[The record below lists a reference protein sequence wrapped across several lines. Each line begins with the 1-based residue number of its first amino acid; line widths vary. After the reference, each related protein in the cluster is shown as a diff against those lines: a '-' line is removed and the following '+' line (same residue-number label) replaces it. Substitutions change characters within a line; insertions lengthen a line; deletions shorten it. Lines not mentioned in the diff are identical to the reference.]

1 MKSSDLEAKGASIMK
16 FWTLGLVLMAAV
28 SLVGCRGQFA
38 VERNPEGG
46 ADVTITLAES
56 DINAAITEAL
66 NERENP
72 LLRNPQVDLQPGQ
85 IVINGEHERRDGG
98 GTVSGSLTATVTV
111 QDGAILAQVTQ
122 ADIEGVD
129 LRDER
134 IARFNERLA
143 ENFNRRASRS
153 DGLTMQSV
161 TITED
166 EIEIKF
172 NVQR

>member
-1 MKSSDLEAKGASIMK
+1 MK
-16 FWTLGLVLMAAV
+16 FWTLGLIMFAAL
-28 SLVGCRGQFA
+28 SLVGCRGQFN

-72 LLRNPQVDLQPGQ
+72 LLRDPQVDLQPGQ
-85 IVINGEHERRDGG
+85 IVINGTHDRRDGSG
-98 GTVSGSLTATVTV
+98 SVSGSLTATVTI
-111 QDGAILAQVTQ
+111 QDGALLAQVTQ

-129 LRDER
+129 LSDER

-143 ENFNRRASRS
+143 ENFNRRASRN

-161 TITED
+161 TITD
-166 EIEIKF
+166 GDIEIKF
-172 NVQR
+172 NVRRQ